1 MRRQINTS
9 GSPHPTQ
16 CDPPPCYEEAIKFPS
31 VSSVIT
37 TTTNYA
43 SNDRVDTPATNNSA
57 QSHELLPSA
66 FAIAPSTSHV
76 LLAIS
81 LQTTCAQ
88 TQTRLQRS
96 ASLNDLEIFRKKV

>member
-9 GSPHPTQ
+9 GSPHPSQ
-16 CDPPPCYEEAIKFPS
+16 CDLPPCYEEAIKFPS

-43 SNDRVDTPATNNSA
+43 SNDRVDTPENNSA

-66 FAIAPSTSHV
+66 FAITPSTSHV